1 MSILIRKM
9 KREFQEMDMD
19 VEKLKQLAKRDINNY
34 KIRREEFYNNPIH
47 WDNNK
52 RRHAGLSV
60 LRGDLN
66 KYRSKVFKSSVT
78 SSELFE
84 ETEKEIDNAFSDYA
98 FTSSYFDEFVE
109 VENAA
114 EKQQKNSYNAQKYFR

>member
-1 MSILIRKM
+1 
-9 KREFQEMDMD
+9 MDI
-19 VEKLKQLAKRDINNY
+19 EKLKQLAKRDINNY

-66 KYRSKVFKSSVT
+66 KCRSKVFKSSVI
-78 SSELFE
+78 SSELF
-84 ETEKEIDNAFSDYA
+84 KEIEREINKIISNCAFS
-98 FTSSYFDEFVE
+98 SSYFDEFVK
-109 VENAA
+109 VEDSARQVA
-114 EKQQKNSYNAQKYFR
+114 KESLYIL

>member
-1 MSILIRKM
+1 MN
-9 KREFQEMDMD
+9 

-66 KYRSKVFKSSVT
+66 KYRSKVFKLSVI

-84 ETEKEIDNAFSDYA
+84 ETENEIDNAFSDYA

-114 EKQQKNSYNAQKYFR
+114 EKVAKEFLQCTKVF